1 MYFYEWKQDM
11 RRGSCALTLKLMHP
25 HPHVR
30 INPSTHTQPCIHTTR
45 ALAYTPVHMCRVTH
59 NCTYTL
65 MLSYTLAPSH
75 TYTCICFPSSS
86 PMTRS
91 HLWLSW
97 SPLHVWT
104 SRLQAISHGTPSA
117 PGGDTEDPC
126 DSSVLKWLCEPCYKK
141 MKADNR
147 WGHHSGGQPHFHT
160 GGQSHLL
167 ESLPSQHL
175 FEIILC

>member
-1 MYFYEWKQDM
+1 MEAGHAQRLTRIHTQAHAPTSTCSNKPIHSHTTMHSYLHGHSPTHPFTCVESHTHTIAHTH
-11 RRGSCALTLKLMHP
+11 SCSHTRSPLLTL
-25 HPHVR
+25 
-30 INPSTHTQPCIHTTR
+30 
-45 ALAYTPVHMCRVTH
+45 
-59 NCTYTL
+59 
-65 MLSYTLAPSH
+65 
-75 TYTCICFPSSS
+75 TCAFVSPSSS

-147 WGHHSGGQPHFHT
+147 WGHHSGGQPHFPT